1 MSIKEGKIEESSIR
15 DLVSL
20 ATQGDNKAFDDLW
33 REINPYVHNGIRKGI
48 DADTADELT
57 SEVCT
62 RLYEGKLLKYRP
74 EKHASFYAWLKRFMT
89 NLKINALKKRRPENF
104 SAVPKDKDIE
114 GKPASENKNPLWI
127 LVDAED
133 EAVRER
139 AAQIL
144 PKLMMKL
151 KFEERYVLQAS
162 TCDECTDKEISIA
175 LSGNEEDEARYK
187 MMRLRAIAKLKR
199 MFKNEGIFDFPIR
212 K

>member
-1 MSIKEGKIEESSIR
+1 MSIKEGNIAESSIR
-15 DLVSL
+15 DLISL

-33 REINPYVHNGIRKGI
+33 KEINPFVHNRMRQGI

-74 EKHASFYAWLKRFMT
+74 EKHASFFAWLKRFSN

-114 GKPASENKNPLWI
+114 GKPAPESKNPLWI

-151 KFEERYVLQAS
+151 SLEERYVIQAGV
-162 TCDECTDKEISIA
+162 CDGHTDKEIAIIFS
-175 LSGNEEDEARYK
+175 NDETRGDTYRK
-187 MMRLRAIAKLKR
+187 IRVRAIAKLKR
-199 MFKNEGIFDFPIR
+199 MFRREGVFDFPIR